1 MENNTDIKVNEPAV
15 EEQDEALHLLHS
27 FTAPHENVDADAL
40 EWAYNQ
46 GLKSR
51 DFTVKTIGGDV
62 YTNFSGLK
70 RITPYEAE
78 PAPCFEVF
86 SLDGLCDWLNADVDG
101 NIELYQHLFIHVR
114 NERSVTVETRRSGLE
129 QNKRYTLACC
139 EFPLHRF
146 PWGEYIDQERFVVM
160 LLSRFA
166 NDPEGGRDAVGAFVG
181 KIKQEQS
188 AKTMDDGVTQ
198 KVAVKQ
204 GISMTTEV
212 PVKNPVYLAPQRTFT
227 EIEQPISPFVLRV
240 QEGPSIALF
249 EADDGAWKNVAVSR
263 IAEYIRSRIHMGVSD
278 KTTIIA

>member
-1 MENNTDIKVNEPAV
+1 MEEHIENKANAEDT
-15 EEQDEALHLLHS
+15 EQDIQQAVLMYGADNAS
-27 FTAPHENVDADAL
+27 INADAL

-51 DFTVKTIGGDV
+51 DFTVKRIGDDL
-62 YTNFSGLK
+62 YTNYGGLK
-70 RITPYEAE
+70 MLRPYEPD
-78 PAPCFEVF
+78 PAPCFDIF
-86 SLDGLCDWLNADVDG
+86 SLDGLCDWLNADVDK
-101 NIELYQHLFIHVR
+101 NIKLFGRLFVHVC
-114 NERSVTVETRRSGLE
+114 NERIVTVETRSSGIE
-129 QNKRYTLACC
+129 GNRRFTLAKC

-146 PWGEYIDQERFVVM
+146 PWGEYIDQEKFVVM

-198 KVAVKQ
+198 KVAVKT
-204 GISMTTEV
+204 GISLTAEI

-249 EADDGAWKNVAVSR
+249 EADDGAWKNEAVSR
-263 IAEYIRSRIHMGVSD
+263 ISTFIRSRIQSNISTCV
-278 KTTIIA
+278 TIIA